1 MKELRDG
8 LKEFVGRRTEQCKVL
23 VVGDVMLDQYYYG
36 EVTRISPEA
45 PVPKRTKSKTFQARL
60 TVIP

>member
-45 PVPKRTKSKTFQARL
+45 PVRWAARRMSR
-60 TVIP
+60 IIWRF